1 VAATAIIDDSHVI
14 EISGAPGIACTAVVA
29 GITAGNVSW
38 MFTCCGNAIVGGIAS
53 TNNLEM
59 VHRKD
64 RNPDI
69 GGMAVFTNVTGLDM
83 CRWLALRLR
92 AVVTAE
98 AVTYDI
104 DVIEVCGRPAGRRMT
119 IIASVATADMRRI
132 LAGSDDAIVARTA
145 GSDDLSMVDRR
156 DWLPCVAGVAVLAY
170 LGRLDM
176 R

>member
-1 VAATAIIDDSHVI
+1 MTGTAGTYHLRVIDI
-14 EISGAPGIACTAVVA
+14 KCGCPYIWVVA
-29 GITAGNVSW
+29 ILAHVGRRDMRGALADSFHTIMAADAVASDIH
-38 MFTCCGNAIVGGIAS
+38 MIKVGG
-53 TNNLEM
+53 
-59 VHRKD
+59 
-64 RNPDI
+64 
-69 GGMAVFTNVTGLDM
+69 
-83 CRWLALRLR
+83 
-92 AVVTAE
+92 
-98 AVTYDI
+98 Y
-104 DVIEVCGRPAGRRMT
+104 PAGRRMT